1 MIRSKNQNQLLEA
14 ITTTNNLHFQE
25 MDIGVNFQK
34 RDEAK
39 HGYPALSTRTIYS
52 N

>member
-1 MIRSKNQNQLLEA
+1 
-14 ITTTNNLHFQE
+14 
-25 MDIGVNFQK
+25 MDIGINFQK